1 MALAEISLI
10 DAFFNSSSRRVW
22 TLPNCCSA
30 NVKASFWATS
40 CCSNSTRWT
49 SNALFSSKSCALRFI
64 YSWTLVMLLLSIS
77 FLIFAV
83 RFKERLI
90 AFLHFSTLSC
100 SNDKIVLICARIREF
115 CSKERLRIGSFSVP
129 KSANA
134 AESISASLSFTKA
147 WTAGELRTSQK

>member
-1 MALAEISLI
+1 
-10 DAFFNSSSRRVW
+10 
-22 TLPNCCSA
+22 
-30 NVKASFWATS
+30 
-40 CCSNSTRWT
+40 
-49 SNALFSSKSCALRFI
+49 
-64 YSWTLVMLLLSIS
+64 MLLLSIS

-134 AESISASLSFTKA
+134 AESISASLSFTRA
-147 WTAGELRTSQK
+147 WTAGELRTSQKWVYFNAWFSFSICAFSARICLRSIMKGITSFAHFFSKALYDSRFFSSSFRV